1 MESTTANVPLD
12 VNVWMVYSPTVVT
25 LPPVARGS
33 LDEQDAGD
41 EGEGDDEG
49 AIVQF
54 AAVSTLSVHDVTPY
68 STYPE
73 SHVGWHV
80 EPLGRVSVQSPAAPF
95 AGGTAASHALSLRT
109 QRGGRR
115 TIVWPMP
122 RELV

>member
-1 MESTTANVPLD
+1 MPLD

-25 LPPVARGS
+25 VPPVARGS

-54 AAVSTLSVHDVTPY
+54 AAVSTLSVHDVTPC

-80 EPLGRVSVQSPAAPF
+80 
-95 AGGTAASHALSLRT
+95 
-109 QRGGRR
+109 
-115 TIVWPMP
+115 
-122 RELV
+122 